1 MDLSRFF
8 LCWGV
13 ISIAWYHLVL
23 SLSIAGIS
31 SLFEYI
37 LHGSFGVDFCSMPET
52 PARLAYEALEYEA
65 TPYEV
70 CGPTCEE
77 EGSYTCILTT
87 RSLED
92 LTLGESMTREELA
105 TRFSKHSS
113 AIVPNVLREETA
125 TELRR
130 LFFEKSER
138 GRAEGK
144 DTELFVLS
152 SENRWKQMIRF
163 EDAIVRKALREIGE
177 HPVFRPLLD
186 EVIGPDS
193 SLTQILV
200 IRGDYGSTPQV
211 FHSDSGLIKTPYGYE
226 SPFTMDQI
234 KIGIALQD
242 TTEGMGETNIC
253 PGVQPSN
260 GGDLGEGYD
269 RMDNEDGSCTCWH
282 KLPNGTWDR

>member
-1 MDLSRFF
+1 MSQ
-8 LCWGV
+8 
-13 ISIAWYHLVL
+13 
-23 SLSIAGIS
+23 
-31 SLFEYI
+31 
-37 LHGSFGVDFCSMPET
+37 
-52 PARLAYEALEYEA
+52 
-65 TPYEV
+65 
-70 CGPTCEE
+70 
-77 EGSYTCILTT
+77 
-87 RSLED
+87 
-92 LTLGESMTREELA
+92 
-105 TRFSKHSS
+105 
-113 AIVPNVLREETA
+113 
-125 TELRR
+125 
-130 LFFEKSER
+130 
-138 GRAEGK
+138 GK
-144 DTELFVLS
+144 DTELFVDS
-152 SENRWKQMIRF
+152 PENRWKQMVRF

-193 SLTQILV
+193 SLTQFLV

-226 SPFTMDQI
+226 TPFTMDQI

-260 GGDLGEGYD
+260 GGDLGEGSD